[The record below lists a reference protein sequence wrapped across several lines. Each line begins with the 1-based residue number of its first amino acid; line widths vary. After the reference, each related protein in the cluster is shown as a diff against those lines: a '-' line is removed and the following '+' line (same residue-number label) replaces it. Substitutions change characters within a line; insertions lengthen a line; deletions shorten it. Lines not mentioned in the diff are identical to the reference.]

1 MCAATALSSKL
12 VASQKDFFSRLVVD
26 AVKSLDSQLSL
37 KMIGIKKV
45 SLLLPNSFMCRLLV
59 VPWKILYWLMV
70 LLSRKLL
77 AMLGLEC
84 SQNLTTSLSLL
95 F

>member
-1 MCAATALSSKL
+1 MKPCTFCNCYFSEQRRLLEMCAATALSSKL
-12 VASQKDFFSRLVVD
+12 VAGQKDFFSKLVVD

-45 SLLLPNSFMCRLLV
+45 F
-59 VPWKILYWLMV
+59 
-70 LLSRKLL
+70 LS
-77 AMLGLEC
+77 
-84 SQNLTTSLSLL
+84 NY